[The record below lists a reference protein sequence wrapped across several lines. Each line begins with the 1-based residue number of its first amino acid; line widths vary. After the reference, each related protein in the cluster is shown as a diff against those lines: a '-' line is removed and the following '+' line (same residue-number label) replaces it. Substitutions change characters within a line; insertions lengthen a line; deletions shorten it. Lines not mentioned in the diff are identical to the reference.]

1 MRKINRMKN
10 KRNTVKS
17 ILLPAFIASTLSYGF
32 INPTIFAADGESTE
46 SSETYDENGF
56 NSDGYNEAGFDISG
70 YDIDGYDING
80 YNEAGESRDNSQLDL
95 FYQAN
100 YLTQQPLIRFFPKD
114 LSRDPI
120 TNGLPNPR
128 AISNTISA
136 QTGNTKNYKNLSD
149 MFWLWGQFTDHDI
162 DISLSDATKPA
173 FINIPADDPQF
184 SVAMAFTR
192 SLTNPTGEQ
201 LNDITPQI
209 DGSNIYGSSK
219 SVETSLRTG
228 SGGLFKV
235 ENNLLPS
242 NPNSGMFLSG
252 DIRVNENVA
261 LSSMH
266 TIWVREH
273 NRIATQLSN
282 DHPNWT
288 DEQLFNASRKVV
300 VAQMQVITYK
310 EFLPFLVGEN
320 ALNEY
325 NGYDESLSPQIF
337 NSFSTAAYR
346 FGHTMLSSQLLRV
359 DENYSTIAAGNLP
372 LQNAFFNPQLIK
384 DHGID
389 SLLRGLSAQTA
400 QKIDP
405 LLVDD
410 IRNFLFANVEGVG
423 FDLATL
429 NIQRGR
435 DHLLPSYNV
444 VRQRLGLEVVTSF
457 NDEVFQEGQGA
468 KLAAIYTS
476 PDEIDLWVGGLAE
489 EAEGDSLVGPV
500 FTAIIVKQ
508 FENIRDG
515 DPAWY
520 ENNHFTDDQ
529 LANFDNLSLADVI
542 KRNTSIT
549 NLEDDSFVAR
559 SLPQARSAPTNSEE
573 SRVPTRDLDEAMQD
587 AIDHADGME

>member
-1 MRKINRMKN
+1 MKKTNRIKN
-10 KRNTVKS
+10 KRNMLKS
-17 ILLPAFIASTLSYGF
+17 ILLPTFIASTLSYGF
-32 INPTIFAADGESTE
+32 ISPTIFAKDEESKD
-46 SSETYDENGF
+46 SSDTYDENNF
-56 NSDGYNEAGFDISG
+56 NSEDYNEAD
-70 YDIDGYDING
+70 YDIEEYDINS
-80 YNEAGESRDNSQLDL
+80 YNEEGESRDNSQLNL
-95 FYQAN
+95 FYQTN
-100 YLTQQPLIRFFPKD
+100 YLTQQPLIRLFPKD
-114 LSRDPI
+114 SSRDPI
-120 TNGLPNPR
+120 TNSLPNPR
-128 AISNTISA
+128 AISNIVSA
-136 QTGNTKNYKNLSD
+136 QIGNTKNYKNLSD
-149 MFWLWGQFTDHDI
+149 MFWLWGQFEDHDI

-173 FINIPADDPQF
+173 FIDIPAGDPRF
-184 SVAMAFTR
+184 SVAMAFNR
-192 SLTNPTGEQ
+192 SLTNSAGEQ

-209 DGSNIYGSSK
+209 DGSNIYGSNK
-219 SVETSLRTG
+219 SVEISLRTG
-228 SGGLFKV
+228 TGGLFKV
-235 ENNLLPS
+235 DNNLLPS
-242 NPNSGMFLSG
+242 DPTSGMFLSG

-273 NRIATQLSN
+273 NRIATQLFN

-288 DEQLFNASRKVV
+288 DEKLFNAARKIV

-310 EFLPFLVGEN
+310 EFLPLLVGEN

-325 NGYDESLSPQIF
+325 EGYDESVSPKIF

-346 FGHTMLSSQLLRV
+346 FGHTMLSSQLLRLEE
-359 DENYSTIAAGNLP
+359 DYSPIAAGHLP
-372 LQNAFFNPQLIK
+372 LQDAFFNPQLIK

-435 DHLLPSYNV
+435 DHLLPSYNA
-444 VRQRLGLEVVTSF
+444 VRLELGFEAITSF
-457 NDEVFQEGQGA
+457 DDEVFQEGQGA
-468 KLAAIYTS
+468 KLAAIYAS
-476 PDEIDLWVGGLAE
+476 PDDIDLWIGGLAE
-489 EAEGDSLVGPV
+489 EAEGDSLIGPV

-508 FENIRDG
+508 FEHIRDG

-520 ENNHFTDDQ
+520 ENSHFTDDQ
-529 LANFDNLSLADVI
+529 LADFDHLSLADVI
-542 KRNTSIT
+542 KRNTSIN
-549 NLEDDSFVAR
+549 NLEDDAFVAR
-559 SLPQARSAPTNSEE
+559 SLPQTHARSAPANSEE
-573 SRVPTRDLDEAMQD
+573 SRVPTRNLDEAMQN